1 MRFKEFYLTENVSSL
16 KNAVISLLSSWG
28 KHPIMYRAFDNDQP
42 IVKIDNSS
50 RNPENIKFHRNGTL
64 QSTVLQGLRV
74 KNPVFATV
82 KKPESPTHWQFG
94 TVNILVPP
102 SGCKPIWNPMV
113 FDLGMGHGY
122 MDMDLND
129 VDPKEIIDGYEQ
141 GVPNTHSRNE
151 IILDCPYYYLL
162 NLEAFLNM
170 LGGDVFSV
178 NEPDYKIISDEV
190 LDRMNTYDD
199 VIKVLNSTPS

>member
-1 MRFKEFYLTENVSSL
+1 MLRIGSVSF
-16 KNAVISLLSSWG
+16 AY
-28 KHPIMYRAFDNDQP
+28 KHVPNRLF
-42 IVKIDNSS
+42 
-50 RNPENIKFHRNGTL
+50 
-64 QSTVLQGLRV
+64 VL
-74 KNPVFATV
+74 FFIA
-82 KKPESPTHWQFG
+82 
-94 TVNILVPP
+94 
-102 SGCKPIWNPMV
+102 
-113 FDLGMGHGY
+113 DL
-122 MDMDLND
+122 
-129 VDPKEIIDGYEQ
+129 DPKEIIDGYEQ